1 MALLSTKNIK
11 QSSPSW
17 MVNLTGTLALITPIL
32 PSLIQTMPG
41 SISNE
46 TKDWL
51 LWVLSALTALSG
63 VTTMFAKTAQTSEVD
78 IGDRPRHPKPKI

>member
-1 MALLSTKNIK
+1 MSTLSRKNLK
-11 QSSPSW
+11 HSSPSW
-17 MVNLTGTLALITPIL
+17 MVNLTGILAIITPIL

-51 LWVLSALTALSG
+51 LWIMSALTALSG
-63 VTTMFAKTAQTSEVD
+63 GVTMFAKKSDV
-78 IGDRPRHPKPKI
+78 IGDGTRPPKAPR

>member
-1 MALLSTKNIK
+1 MATLSRKNLK
-11 QSSPSW
+11 HSSPSW
-17 MVNLTGTLALITPIL
+17 MVNLTGILALITPIL

-51 LWVLSALTALSG
+51 LWIMSALTALSG
-63 VTTMFAKTAQTSEVD
+63 GVTMFAKSSV
-78 IGDRPRHPKPKI
+78 IGDGTRPPKAPR